1 MTDIQFEILT
11 IAGGMMGEGCNKE
24 EVVAYL
30 AIMGYD
36 PADIRWW
43 CKA

>member
-1 MTDIQFEILT
+1 MTDIQFEIFMV
-11 IAGGMMGEGCNKE
+11 ASGMQVEGCKKE
-24 EVVAYL
+24 EIVAYL

-43 CKA
+43 YKS